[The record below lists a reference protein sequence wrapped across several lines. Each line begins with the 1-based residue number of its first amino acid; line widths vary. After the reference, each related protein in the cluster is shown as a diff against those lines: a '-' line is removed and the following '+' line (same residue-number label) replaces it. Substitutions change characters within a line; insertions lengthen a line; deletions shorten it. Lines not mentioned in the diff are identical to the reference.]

1 MLPRLYIP
9 FYSITLYS
17 ADLLRISAHS
27 LSLYLRM
34 FINNGSSLLR
44 PESIIQMRTVVSG
57 VVSYRNININ
67 NNASSVL
74 SLEFGIAWNWQTL
87 NDNHRF
93 LFYDGTVQRYPIKL
107 NTHKSDDGAFHA
119 VLNGFIP
126 MYHICWNEINFC
138 YFQCFISKLII
149 QRRNSIIT

>member
-74 SLEFGIAWNWQTL
+74 SLEFGIAWN
-87 NDNHRF
+87 
-93 LFYDGTVQRYPIKL
+93 
-107 NTHKSDDGAFHA
+107 
-119 VLNGFIP
+119 
-126 MYHICWNEINFC
+126 
-138 YFQCFISKLII
+138 
-149 QRRNSIIT
+149 